1 MAPMIYL
8 GQHLLIPDVLGD
20 HILLRFLEAF
30 GPRGARLVE
39 LALFVCSHNTY
50 RCIRSRSPEVI
61 RIEE

>member
-1 MAPMIYL
+1 MVAIFRL
-8 GQHLLIPDVLGD
+8 AQHAHQNILGD

-50 RCIRSRSPEVI
+50 RRTRSRSPEVI